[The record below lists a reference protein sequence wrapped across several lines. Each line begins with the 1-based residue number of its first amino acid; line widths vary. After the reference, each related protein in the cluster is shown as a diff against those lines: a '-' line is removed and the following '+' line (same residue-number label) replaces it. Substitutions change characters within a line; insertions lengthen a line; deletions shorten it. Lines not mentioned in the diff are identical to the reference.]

1 MKNIHL
7 LSTLKPSRLLY
18 SGNNKNLLFS
28 KEPISFR
35 TFERSP
41 QNIYITNSEEIKEGD
56 WFFNPATKEALYASK
71 EMISWNCDTTQEHKG
86 WKKIILTTDQ
96 DLIKDGVQAID
107 DEFLE
112 WFVKNPSCE
121 YVDVNDWMDT
131 NGNIAFGGNIRYQ
144 ISCSTY
150 KEIIIPQEEP
160 KYTTSNLD
168 NEKYKDY
175 SVSKEEPK
183 QNCENCKQPISKYG
197 CACGIG
203 KEESKQEIWKDIP
216 NYESLYQVS
225 NFGNV
230 KSLER
235 YVKGKVEN
243 RLQKENILSKRL
255 VGGKGNQYY
264 SVTLCNNKDRKQ
276 IKVSVLVAMA
286 FLNHIPN
293 GYVGFTVDHIDNNPL
308 NNNVNNL
315 QVITKRENSSKDRK
329 GISKYTGVTFNKKS
343 NKWRSQIW
351 IDGKNKTLGSFDD
364 ELEAH
369 RAYQKELQQHLKS

>member
-71 EMISWNCDTTQEHKG
+71 EMISWNCDTTQKHKG

-96 DLIKDGVQAID
+96 DLITDGVQATD

-112 WFVKNPSCE
+112 WFVENPSCE

-150 KEIIIPQEEP
+150 KEIIIPKEEP

-183 QNCENCKQPISKYG
+183 QREMFLMNANTIIDTRKH
-197 CACGIG
+197 
-203 KEESKQEIWKDIP
+203 KQETLEEAAERLFKEFQIENPIVP
-216 NYESLYQVS
+216 N
-225 NFGNV
+225 
-230 KSLER
+230 
-235 YVKGKVEN
+235 
-243 RLQKENILSKRL
+243 
-255 VGGKGNQYY
+255 
-264 SVTLCNNKDRKQ
+264 
-276 IKVSVLVAMA
+276 
-286 FLNHIPN
+286 NHIRPFKL
-293 GYVGFTVDHIDNNPL
+293 GFIKSAKWQQEKMYSEEDLRNAYRWGTTVNHG
-308 NNNVNNL
+308 
-315 QVITKRENSSKDRK
+315 TKEH
-329 GISKYTGVTFNKKS
+329 FNEWFEQHKK
-343 NKWRSQIW
+343 K
-351 IDGKNKTLGSFDD
+351 
-364 ELEAH
+364 
-369 RAYQKELQQHLKS
+369 

>member
-1 MKNIHL
+1 MIIKKEVKNIYKIGKEL
-7 LSTLKPSRLLY
+7 FITSDEDIMIGDYYIAGVDIYQCLSSIELEDLS
-18 SGNNKNLLFS
+18 
-28 KEPISFR
+28 IDSF
-35 TFERSP
+35 
-41 QNIYITNSEEIKEGD
+41 
-56 WFFNPATKEALYASK
+56 
-71 EMISWNCDTTQEHKG
+71 C
-86 WKKIILTTDQ
+86 KKIVLTTDPL
-96 DLIKDGVQAID
+96 LIADGVQAID

-121 YVDVNDWMDT
+121 FVEVKKGCKIDCTRFIINGVNSICCGDKE
-131 NGNIAFGGNIRYQ
+131 
-144 ISCSTY
+144 Y
-150 KEIIIPQEEP
+150 KIILP
-160 KYTTSNLD
+160 
-168 NEKYKDY
+168 
-175 SVSKEEPK
+175 KEEP
-183 QNCENCKQPISKYG
+183 
-197 CACGIG
+197 
-203 KEESKQEIWKDIP
+203 KQEIWKDIP
-216 NYESLYQVS
+216 NYEGLYQVS

-255 VGGKGNQYY
+255 VGNLGNQYY
-264 SVTLCNNKDRKQ
+264 AVTLCNNKDRKQ
-276 IKVSVLVAMA
+276 IKVSVLVAMS
-286 FLNHIPN
+286 FLNHTPN

-308 NNNVNNL
+308 NNNVDNL

-351 IDGKNKTLGSFDD
+351 INGKNKTLGSFDD